1 LPGVV
6 SLSLQPSLLNLTIDR
21 RLVHIIGDTT
31 YIPIS
36 DHLPYKTPTPLVH
49 TMLQNTLS
57 STLDMVSLPPLAIKE
72 ERIKHQRNNFNIPSP
87 SNFRLLSKWINQ
99 YNFKYIIINRS
110 HHIAVKKILWTEN
123 PFSCWKIGLR
133 MKCINTNKYQDLIIG
148 EQVAR
153 LDSRGSGWQTEN
165 LLIGLEYYI
174 EFILYTAIYKVKER
188 WDLGS
193 IMMGIYELLL

>member
-1 LPGVV
+1 
-6 SLSLQPSLLNLTIDR
+6 
-21 RLVHIIGDTT
+21 
-31 YIPIS
+31 
-36 DHLPYKTPTPLVH
+36 
-49 TMLQNTLS
+49 
-57 STLDMVSLPPLAIKE
+57 
-72 ERIKHQRNNFNIPSP
+72 
-87 SNFRLLSKWINQ
+87 
-99 YNFKYIIINRS
+99 
-110 HHIAVKKILWTEN
+110 
-123 PFSCWKIGLR
+123 